1 MTISRWA
8 QVVGAMIFA
17 AYAVFAT
24 GCGSTSMRGDIPQPE
39 IRPVEV
45 QGG

>member
-24 GCGSTSMRGDIPQPE
+24 GCGSTGMREIPQPE

-45 QGG
+45 QR